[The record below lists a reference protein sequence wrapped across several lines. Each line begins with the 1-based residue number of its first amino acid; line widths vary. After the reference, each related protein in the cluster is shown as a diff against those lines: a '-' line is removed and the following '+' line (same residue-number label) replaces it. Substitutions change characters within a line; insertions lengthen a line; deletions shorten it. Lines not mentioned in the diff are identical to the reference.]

1 MQSMV
6 SGNNNN
12 VQAVG
17 SNPTSEIDFYQWVS
31 NLNSVETREKALLEL
46 CRMRESLQNFAP
58 LLWHS
63 YGTVTALLQEITA
76 VYPYINPPNLTAHQS
91 NRVCN
96 ALALLQC
103 LASHPLT
110 RSEFL
115 KAQIPLYLYQ
125 FLNTSSQSRPFEY
138 LRLTS
143 LGVIGA
149 LAKTD
154 EPDAISF
161 LLNSEIIP
169 LCLQIMESGS
179 ELSKTVATFI
189 MQKLLQDNTGLDYI
203 CQTYDRFSHVAS
215 ILNAMVGQLVR
226 ERSIRLLKHVI
237 RCYQRLADN
246 PRMCISIH
254 NTHCVQMKGFL
265 ELLMWNPPFVSE
277 SIVLLESF
285 VARVFTDFTL
295 NLAAVCETDARKKIK
310 TYGIWK
316 NTSRRVGRACEALSK
331 CFPTAFVDGTFN
343 DLLAEEPATQRS
355 LTLLIEQM
363 NRPQMSSAN
372 ASGVVTSASADSAD
386 NAGQKLNANPNN
398 DGGENM
404 GDASSATAA
413 AADNQ

>member
-1 MQSMV
+1 MV

-12 VQAVG
+12 VQGVG
-17 SNPTSEIDFYQWVS
+17 SNPTSEMDFYQWVS

-246 PRMCISIH
+246 PR
-254 NTHCVQMKGFL
+254 
-265 ELLMWNPPFVSE
+265 
-277 SIVLLESF
+277 
-285 VARVFTDFTL
+285 
-295 NLAAVCETDARKKIK
+295 
-310 TYGIWK
+310 
-316 NTSRRVGRACEALSK
+316 ACEALSK

-355 LTLLIEQM
+355 LTILIEQM
-363 NRPQMSSAN
+363 NRPQISSSN
-372 ASGVVTSASADSAD
+372 ATGVAPSAAADSVD
-386 NAGQKLNANPNN
+386 NSGLKVNANSSN
-398 DGGENM
+398 DVGENM
-404 GDASSATAA
+404 GDACNAVAG
-413 AADNQ
+413 ADNQFPREVSCVF

>member
-6 SGNNNN
+6 SGNNSNS
-12 VQAVG
+12 QGVG

-31 NLNSVETREKALLEL
+31 NLNSVESREKALLEL

-169 LCLQIMESGS
+169 LCLQIMESG
-179 ELSKTVATFI
+179 
-189 MQKLLQDNTGLDYI
+189 LDYI

-246 PRMCISIH
+246 PR
-254 NTHCVQMKGFL
+254 
-265 ELLMWNPPFVSE
+265 
-277 SIVLLESF
+277 
-285 VARVFTDFTL
+285 
-295 NLAAVCETDARKKIK
+295 
-310 TYGIWK
+310 
-316 NTSRRVGRACEALSK
+316 K

-363 NRPQMSSAN
+363 NRPQISSN
-372 ASGVVTSASADSAD
+372 AAGVAPS
-386 NAGQKLNANPNN
+386 
-398 DGGENM
+398 
-404 GDASSATAA
+404 A
-413 AADNQ
+413 AADSVDNSGLKVNVNSNNDVGENIGDISNAGADNQ

>member
-6 SGNNNN
+6 GGNANN
-12 VQAVG
+12 VQGVA
-17 SNPTSEIDFYQWVS
+17 SNPSAEIEFYQWVNS
-31 NLNSVETREKALLEL
+31 LNALETREKALLEL
-46 CRMRESLQNFAP
+46 CRMRESLSNFAP

-63 YGTVTALLQEITA
+63 YGTVTVLLQEITA
-76 VYPYINPPNLTAHQS
+76 VYPHINPPNLTAHQS

-103 LASHPLT
+103 LASHPST

-115 KAQIPLYLYQ
+115 KAQIPHYLYQ

-189 MQKLLQDNTGLDYI
+189 MQKLLQDNTGLEYI
-203 CQTYDRFSHVAS
+203 CQTYDRFSHVSS

-246 PRMCISIH
+246 PR
-254 NTHCVQMKGFL
+254 
-265 ELLMWNPPFVSE
+265 
-277 SIVLLESF
+277 
-285 VARVFTDFTL
+285 
-295 NLAAVCETDARKKIK
+295 
-310 TYGIWK
+310 
-316 NTSRRVGRACEALSK
+316 ACEALSK
-331 CFPTAFVDGTFN
+331 CFPTAFVDGTFTE
-343 DLLAEEPATQRS
+343 LLAEEPATQRS
-355 LTLLIEQM
+355 LSLLIEQM
-363 NRPQMSSAN
+363 TRPQLSSVNAASAGGSSATDGDN
-372 ASGVVTSASADSAD
+372 AVPKVGSSTSAAGSTS
-386 NAGQKLNANPNN
+386 NA
-398 DGGENM
+398 DGGENI
-404 GDASSATAA
+404 GAA
-413 AADNQ
+413 AGALQNPDNH